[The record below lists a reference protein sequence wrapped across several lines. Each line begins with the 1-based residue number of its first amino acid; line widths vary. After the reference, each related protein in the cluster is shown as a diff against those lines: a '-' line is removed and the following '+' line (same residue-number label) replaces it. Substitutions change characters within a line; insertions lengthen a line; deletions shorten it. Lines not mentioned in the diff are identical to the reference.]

1 MKSLLD
7 NQELL
12 RGKDLSGML
21 DILSAFDKQL
31 LDSIKIAT
39 SFNFKPEGKIRQI
52 VIPALGGSAT
62 GAAIAQVFLRG
73 QVDVPFIISR
83 QYKLPVFV
91 DGTTLALPCS
101 YSGNTDETL
110 EAFEFCCARNIRVVC
125 ITSGGELGK
134 RAAARGLPVVK
145 LPEGLPPR
153 TAYTY
158 SFCAIVRI
166 LEIIGI
172 VHDQMREVAASVHGA
187 QSVLKHFT
195 PDVPCENNTAKQLAL
210 KVFGSIPVVYG
221 SSDSL
226 SPIARRWANQFSE
239 NGKHLAFWNYLPEM
253 AHNEIEGWRNP
264 EGCIQQMLPLFL
276 RDQSDHEKVNN
287 KINDTRDYLL
297 TRKFRVL
304 EYCSS
309 RDTWLEKLW
318 ELLLLGDFASTY
330 LSFLNNED
338 PTEIRAIKFL
348 KEKNRI
354 NAENQADY
362 REKHGLQDSGVNI

>member
-1 MKSLLD
+1 MTEQLLSE
-7 NQELL
+7 QELL
-12 RGKDLSGML
+12 REKDLSGML
-21 DILSAFDKQL
+21 DILSSFDSQL
-31 LDSIKIAT
+31 LDSIRIA
-39 SFNFKPEGKIRQI
+39 SEFKFRPQGEFRQI

-73 QVDVPFIISR
+73 KLEKPFFISR

-91 DGTTLALPCS
+91 DSNTLALPCS

-110 EAFEFCCARNIRVVC
+110 EAFDFCTARNIAVIC
-125 ITSGGELGK
+125 ITSGGELAD
-134 RAAARGLPVVK
+134 RAAGKGVPIVK
-145 LPEGLPPR
+145 LPGGLPPR
-153 TAYTY
+153 AAYTY

-172 VHDQMREVAASVHGA
+172 ISGQMQEVTASVEGVK
-187 QSVLKHFT
+187 SVLRQLT
-195 PDVPCENNTAKQLAL
+195 PEVPAEDNRAKKLARMIY
-210 KVFGSIPVVYG
+210 GSIPVVYG

-253 AHNEIEGWRNP
+253 AHNEIEGWKNP
-264 EGCIQQMLPLFL
+264 PECLQQMLPLFL
-276 RDQSDHEKVNN
+276 RDQSDHQKVNN

-297 TRKFRVL
+297 SRNLRVL
-304 EYCSS
+304 EYWSS
-309 RDTWLEKLW
+309 RETWLEKLW

-330 LSFLNNED
+330 LAFLNNED

-348 KEKNRI
+348 KEKGQFNT
-354 NAENQADY
+354 NNQG
-362 REKHGLQDSGVNI
+362 KP

>member
-1 MKSLLD
+1 MV
-7 NQELL
+7 
-12 RGKDLSGML
+12 
-21 DILSAFDKQL
+21 KQL
-31 LDSIKIAT
+31 LDEEKLLHEKDQSGMLGILSSFDQQLKDSIRIA
-39 SFNFKPEGKIRQI
+39 SAFEFHPDREFEQI

-73 QVDVPFIISR
+73 QVEIPFIVSR

-91 DGTTLALPCS
+91 GQNTLALPCS

-110 EAFEFCCARNIRVVC
+110 EAFEFCVERNIQVIC
-125 ITSGGELGK
+125 ITSGGELAR
-134 RAAARGLPVVK
+134 RAASEKIPVVM
-145 LPEGLPPR
+145 LPGGLPPR

-166 LEIIGI
+166 LELTGIISGQI
-172 VHDQMREVAASVHGA
+172 PRVTSSLDGVRNILARLG
-187 QSVLKHFT
+187 
-195 PDVPCENNTAKQLAL
+195 PDVPVEENRAKKLAL

-264 EGCIQQMLPLFL
+264 PEVLQKMLALFL

-297 TRKFRVL
+297 SRNLKVR
-304 EYCSS
+304 EYWSS
-309 RDTWLEKLW
+309 QDTWLEKLW

-338 PTEIRAIKFL
+338 PTEIRAIKYL
-348 KEKNRI
+348 KEKGRPNL
-354 NAENQADY
+354 N
-362 REKHGLQDSGVNI
+362 